1 MVLPQMVV
9 NRPRSVV
16 CAGPAKLI
24 SLDYHKQKLIVDET
38 LDIANMCYFI
48 RILNTDAKNVTCMM
62 YESMPD
68 SSNQTSTR
76 GLLTWVCLSG
86 TLP

>member
-9 NRPRSVV
+9 NWPRSVES
-16 CAGPAKLI
+16 AGPAKLI

-38 LDIANMCYFI
+38 LDIANMCYCI
-48 RILNTDAKNVTCMM
+48 RILNTDVKNITCMM
-62 YESMPD
+62 NESMPD

>member
-1 MVLPQMVV
+1 MVV
-9 NRPRSVV
+9 NWPRSVE

-24 SLDYHKQKLIVDET
+24 SLDYHKQKFIVDEI
-38 LDIANMCYFI
+38 LDIANMYYFI
-48 RILNTDAKNVTCMM
+48 QTFQIIRHKCKKNITYMM

>member
-9 NRPRSVV
+9 NWPRSVV

-48 RILNTDAKNVTCMM
+48 RILNTDVKNIYNVH
-62 YESMPD
+62 D
-68 SSNQTSTR
+68 
-76 GLLTWVCLSG
+76 V
-86 TLP
+86 

>member
-1 MVLPQMVV
+1 M
-9 NRPRSVV
+9 
-16 CAGPAKLI
+16 K
-24 SLDYHKQKLIVDET
+24 T
-38 LDIANMCYFI
+38 LGIANMYYFI
-48 RILNTDAKNVTCMM
+48 RILNADVKKIYITCMM
-62 YESMPD
+62 YESLPD

>member
-9 NRPRSVV
+9 NWPRSVV

-48 RILNTDAKNVTCMM
+48 RILNADVKNITCMM